1 MAFFGKPKTEEEK
14 NKKEEKKLY
23 EEVGKY
29 LLDGET
35 IEKTFGI
42 IDKAYL
48 TNKRV
53 IFKDK
58 NLSFSDKTLEEM
70 VFIPIKN
77 IDSISIVKTSGIIAP
92 HSVVIKCKGSSNSM
106 RFGKED
112 STVIDFVK
120 AISRVTV

>member
-1 MAFFGKPKTEEEK
+1 MAFFGKPKTEESK
-14 NKKEEKKLY
+14 KKKEDERFH
-23 EEVGKY
+23 EEIGKY
-29 LLDGET
+29 LLEGEE
-35 IEKTFGI
+35 IIKSFGL

-48 TNKRV
+48 TEKRV

-58 NLSFSDKTLEEM
+58 NISFSDKTLEET

-92 HSVVIKCKGSSNSM
+92 HSVVIKSKGSSNSM

-120 AISRVTV
+120 AISAATV